1 MSNNHIDKHVYSH
14 IPSDVKAG
22 YGAVQRW
29 SEQVSTGIGDAAQ
42 LATNA
47 TVLALSAAWIGIGM
61 VKPARTAGH
70 KGVLEKVT
78 PTMPNGLGVQADSGA
93 RAVEEKR
100 YDYKY
105 LFSLRLGDYF
115 MPLSQTFNLRAKK
128 RLNVCSLVDGIDII
142 QQTRHEAKTIDC
154 SLRLTLREN
163 QPNLEIVSNSNRISG
178 PVYKSPSEYIT
189 EAEKATSFIAI
200 PGSPSTETSTDLVR
214 SLLTLS
220 QFLQELYETDAIFKI
235 ENKTIN
241 EVFGVEHAIIS
252 EYDFKPQTGG
262 GTFQFDFTLTEV
274 IISDDTLTFDKR
286 EIGG

>member
-29 SEQVSTGIGDAAQ
+29 SEQVSTGIGDTAQ

-47 TVLALSAAWIGIGM
+47 TVLALSTAWIGISA
-61 VKPARTAGH
+61 VKPARTDGH
-70 KGVLEKVT
+70 KGLLDKVT
-78 PTMPNGLGVQADSGA
+78 PSQGA

-189 EAEKATSFIAI
+189 EAEKATSFTAT
-200 PGSPSTETSTDLVR
+200 PSGPSTETSTDLVR

-220 QFLQELYETDAIFKI
+220 QFLQELYETDAVFKI

-252 EYDFKPQTGG
+252 EYDFKPQTSR